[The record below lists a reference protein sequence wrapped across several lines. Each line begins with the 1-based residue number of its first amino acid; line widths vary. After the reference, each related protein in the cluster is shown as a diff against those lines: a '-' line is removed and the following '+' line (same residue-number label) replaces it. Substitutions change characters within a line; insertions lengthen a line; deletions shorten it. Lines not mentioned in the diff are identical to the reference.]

1 MNRRSD
7 VTLGCNKGQSA
18 STKDVGRRRERMQR
32 SEGDAEAGLGRGRGV
47 AK

>member
-7 VTLGCNKGQSA
+7 VTLGCNKGQAA
-18 STKDVGRRRERMQR
+18 STKDVWRGRERTQR
-32 SEGDAEAGLGRGRGV
+32 SEGAAEAGLGRWRGV